1 MQRLTPDHLRM
12 PRDADLD
19 ETAVDDAI
27 RVAAARTRT
36 AQDAVADEIAEEHQ
50 PGDELT
56 ETVVDRAADLK
67 DLAQEALDEPGAS
80 PDGPPANLR

>member
-19 ETAVDDAI
+19 ENAVDDAI

-36 AQDAVADEIAEEHQ
+36 AQDAVADELSERH
-50 PGDELT
+50 PPDDELT

-67 DLAQEALDEPGAS
+67 DLAQEALSEGGAS
-80 PDGPPANLR
+80 SGGPSPSLD

>member
-1 MQRLTPDHLRM
+1 M

-19 ETAVDDAI
+19 GTAVDDAI

-36 AQDAVADEIAEEHQ
+36 AQDAVAEELAERH
-50 PGDELT
+50 PPDGALT

-67 DLAQEALDEPGAS
+67 DLAEEALDARGLS
-80 PDGPPANLR
+80 PEAPPPSLE